1 MIMDSNEGITS
12 RNEPETIRLTEA
24 DIPGAKLTGP
34 MDGHTIAELKWWLL
48 CRGIKVP
55 NSWNKKPSGGL
66 SYNDLAAKYISLYF
80 TRVCLR
86 NKNTMK
92 TTEVMAWYK
101 LTPKEHS

>member
-1 MIMDSNEGITS
+1 MIMASNEGITS

-55 NSWNKKPSGGL
+55 NSWNKKQL
-66 SYNDLAAKYISLYF
+66 ISRYCTIF
-80 TRVCLR
+80 RNTKRVSSIIL
-86 NKNTMK
+86 
-92 TTEVMAWYK
+92 V
-101 LTPKEHS
+101 